1 MSWISG
7 SSSVGYIDLLD
18 KLVKA
23 ATGQGATAA
32 VVVAGGTGYTVGDII
47 TVTGGT
53 FDFPCK
59 LRVTNVSGGVIQAG
73 GVVISEGGSYTS
85 TPSNPVAVTGPGNDD
100 ATFNLTFASN
110 GWTLRRRSQ
119 QAASATI
126 GAGGSGGTNGTQT
139 VTLGTVGAV
148 GVTTSAQFSV
158 TVAGNTITAVLG
170 VVTPGL
176 YEKMP
181 TNPVA
186 VTGAGLVG
194 ATLNVTSAAPTT
206 QDQVAI
212 LEGTGG
218 GSDAILVGIR
228 TYQAVNGAST
238 AFNWALYGFSAFN
251 DGLTFNAQAGISP
264 GDPTV
269 ATNVQGAFVP
279 LHNSGASFPID
290 FWFSI
295 TPNRIVTVNKVRNG
309 TVTHYASSYQ
319 GFLSRFG
326 SPSEWPYPLFIAGS
340 TTRVR
345 ALFNSTIPTYVSSI
359 MELIGVN
366 TGGSNGPGWYWRSD
380 STWQSVNNSGVASDE
395 TSPSRTASGARTL
408 FPVGEATAGSHDI
421 DADDNITGEGGFN
434 LSDAG
439 GADGI
444 IANSGV
450 PGTPNLTLHPTPN
463 TGDAL
468 RRPYPLTLQLSEPGP
483 PVELDVVG
491 ELDGVFW
498 ISAADATTPLT
509 SEDFITIGATRYRV
523 FKSGNRALDYTYFA
537 VEEK

>member
-1 MSWISG
+1 MSWILG
-7 SSSVGYIDLLD
+7 SSSVGYIDVLD
-18 KLVKA
+18 KLIKA
-23 ATGQGATAA
+23 ATGQGATA
-32 VVVAGGTGYTVGDII
+32 VSIVSGGTGYTVGDILD
-47 TVTGGT
+47 VSGGT
-53 FDFPCK
+53 FDFRVK
-59 LRVTNVSGGVIQAG
+59 IRVTSVSSGVITGA
-73 GVVISEGGSYTS
+73 VISEGGSYTS
-85 TPSNPVAVTGPGNDD
+85 NPTNPVAVTGPGNDD

-139 VTLGTVGAV
+139 VTLATTGAV

-158 TVAGNTITAVLG
+158 TVAGGAITAVLG

-186 VTGAGLVG
+186 VTGAGLAG

-218 GSDAILVGIR
+218 GSDQIFVGVR

-238 AFNWALYGFSAFN
+238 AFNWSLHGFSAFN
-251 DGLTFNAQAGISP
+251 DGLTFDAQANKSP

-269 ATNVQGAFVP
+269 ATNTTGAFVP
-279 LHNSGASFPID
+279 LHNNGASFPLD

-295 TPNRIVTVNKVRNG
+295 TPNRIIGEVKVRNA
-309 TVTHYASSYQ
+309 TVTHYSSFYL
-319 GFLSRFG
+319 GFLNRFG

-340 TTRVR
+340 STRVR
-345 ALFNSTIPTYVSSI
+345 ALFNSTIITYVSSI
-359 MELIGVN
+359 GELIATG
-366 TGGSNGPGWYWRSD
+366 TGGTNGPGWYLRSD
-380 STWQSVNNSGVASDE
+380 STWQSIANSGVASDE
-395 TSPSRTASGARTL
+395 TSPTRSKTQARTS
-408 FPVGEATAGSHDI
+408 FPIGESSTGVQGVDTDDSITA
-421 DADDNITGEGGFN
+421 AGGFTLAAN
-434 LSDAG
+434 GASDSV
-439 GADGI
+439 
-444 IANSGV
+444 IALSGV

-463 TGDAL
+463 TGGGL
-468 RRPYPLTLQLSEPGP
+468 RRLYPLTVQFAETGP
-483 PVELDVVG
+483 PVEKDIFG

-498 ISAADATTPLT
+498 VSAADTTTPLT
-509 SEDFITIGATRYRV
+509 SEDFITVGTTRYRV
-523 FKSGNRALDYTYFA
+523 FQSGNRALDYTYLA
-537 VEEK
+537 IEEK

>member
-1 MSWISG
+1 MSWILG
-7 SSSVGYIDLLD
+7 SSSVGYIDVLD
-18 KLVKA
+18 KLIKA
-23 ATGQGATAA
+23 ATGQGATA
-32 VVVAGGTGYTVGDII
+32 VSIVSGGTGYTVGDILD
-47 TVTGGT
+47 VSGGT
-53 FDFPCK
+53 FDFRVK
-59 LRVTNVSGGVIQAG
+59 IRVTSVSSGVITGA
-73 GVVISEGGSYTS
+73 VISEGGSYTS
-85 TPSNPVAVTGPGNDD
+85 NPTNPVAVTGPGNDD

-139 VTLGTVGAV
+139 VTLATTGAV

-158 TVAGNTITAVLG
+158 TVAGGAITAVLG

-218 GSDAILVGIR
+218 GSDQVFVGVR
-228 TYQAVNGAST
+228 TYQAVNGANT
-238 AFNWALYGFSAFN
+238 AFNWSLHGFSAFN
-251 DGLTFNAQAGISP
+251 DGLTFDAQANKSP

-269 ATNVQGAFVP
+269 ATNTTGAFVP
-279 LHNSGASFPID
+279 LHNNGASFPLD

-295 TPNRIVTVNKVRNG
+295 TPNRIIGEVKVRNA
-309 TVTHYASSYQ
+309 TVTHYSSFYL
-319 GFLSRFG
+319 GFLNRFG

-340 TTRVR
+340 STRVR
-345 ALFNSTIPTYVSSI
+345 ALFNSTIITYVSSI
-359 MELIGVN
+359 GELIATG
-366 TGGSNGPGWYWRSD
+366 TGGTNGPGWYLRSD
-380 STWQSVNNSGVASDE
+380 STWQSIANSGVASDE
-395 TSPSRTASGARTL
+395 TSPTRSKTQARTS
-408 FPVGEATAGSHDI
+408 FPIGESSTGVQGVDTDDSITA
-421 DADDNITGEGGFN
+421 AGGFTLAAN
-434 LSDAG
+434 GASDSV
-439 GADGI
+439 
-444 IANSGV
+444 IALSGV

-463 TGDAL
+463 TGGGL
-468 RRPYPLTLQLSEPGP
+468 RRLYPLTIQFAETGP
-483 PVELDVVG
+483 PVEKDIFG

-498 ISAADATTPLT
+498 VSAADTTTPLT
-509 SEDFITIGATRYRV
+509 SEDFITVGTTRYRV
-523 FKSGNRALDYTYFA
+523 FQSGNRALDYTYLA
-537 VEEK
+537 IEEK